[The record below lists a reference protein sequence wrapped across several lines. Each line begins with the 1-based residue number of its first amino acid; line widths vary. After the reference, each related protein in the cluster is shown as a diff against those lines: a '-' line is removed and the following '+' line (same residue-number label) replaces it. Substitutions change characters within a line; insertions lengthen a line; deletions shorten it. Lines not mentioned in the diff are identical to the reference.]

1 MTKRLLPLKQQSL
14 MKETGV
20 NMGINCNGLQPVGP
34 QPKTN
39 YLFMQSDIYVVYV
52 VSCQP
57 QLEISKVTCQEHF
70 KRLGR
75 CWKEKFEKE
84 LARKE

>member
-1 MTKRLLPLKQQSL
+1 

-39 YLFMQSDIYVVYV
+39 YLFMQNDIFVVYV

-70 KRLGR
+70 KRLGW